1 MTGLATQV
9 VKGRTENE
17 AIAEIA
23 GTLLM
28 SHAYSLMAH
37 WKTGSFAKHKA
48 LNDFYDSVI
57 DLADKLVESAQGQY
71 GKLEIPFV
79 QLRGD
84 VSDPIGVL
92 TSQMD
97 TIRNMCESCE
107 EGYIENIVQEIEAL
121 FRSTIYKLKELS

>member
-9 VKGRTENE
+9 VKGRTEKE
-17 AIAEIA
+17 AVAEIA
-23 GTLLM
+23 GTLLA

-48 LNDFYDSVI
+48 LNDFYDDIV

-71 GKLEIPFV
+71 GKLEVPFV
-79 QLRGD
+79 QLKGD
-84 VSDPIGVL
+84 VSDPISVL
-92 TSQMD
+92 TSQMEAV
-97 TIRNMCESCE
+97 RSMCESCE
-107 EGYIENIVQEIEAL
+107 EEYIESIVQEIEVL